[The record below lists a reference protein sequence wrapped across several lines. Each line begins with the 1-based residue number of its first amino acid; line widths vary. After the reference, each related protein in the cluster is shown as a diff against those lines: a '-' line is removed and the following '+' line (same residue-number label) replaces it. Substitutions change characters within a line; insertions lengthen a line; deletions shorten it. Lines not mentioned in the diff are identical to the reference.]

1 MRESAGS
8 LQTDRNIWQASPSPV
23 AGDILPRWGR
33 NILSTVPKNFSK
45 KGLFKLRFLRY
56 NQIVTN
62 FLRFVS
68 KGRRK

>member
-1 MRESAGS
+1 M
-8 LQTDRNIWQASPSPV
+8 
-23 AGDILPRWGR
+23 
-33 NILSTVPKNFSK
+33 LSTVPKNFSK

-68 KGRRK
+68 KERRKCI

>member
-1 MRESAGS
+1 MREKSGGSAAEENKGVS
-8 LQTDRNIWQASPSPV
+8 APSPV
-23 AGDILPRWGR
+23 AGDILPGWGR
-33 NILSTVPKNFSK
+33 NILSTVPKYFSK

-68 KGRRK
+68 KERRK